1 MAFDFHRS
9 RGFGGLERVDAA
21 KTRAAD
27 LRTLLERAAFLLGF
41 LAGGIWF
48 FLCSAAGLIALLV
61 THGSRNN
68 VFLFARFFCGGIVRL
83 MGWKIDVDAARLSAS
98 RPCVFVSNHQSIMD
112 LLVYGSIV
120 PRMTVAVGKR
130 EISKIPLF
138 GWFFRASG
146 NLVIE
151 RGNSEAARQMLAAAA
166 RRLKGEG
173 VSVWFMPEGTRNA
186 GPELLPFKT
195 GAFRLAAAAG
205 VPVVPVVAAPLSAI
219 VDTARFVAR
228 PGRLPIRVLNPVV
241 VGEGEAAI
249 AAAAAGVREAMQR
262 ELDEIRSR

>member
-1 MAFDFHRS
+1 M
-9 RGFGGLERVDAA
+9 ERIDASEA
-21 KTRAAD
+21 RAPG
-27 LRTLLERAAFLLGF
+27 LRTFFGRAAFLSGF

-48 FLCSAAGLIALLV
+48 FCCSAAGLIALFV

-68 VFLFARFFCGGIVRL
+68 VFLFARFFCVPIVRL
-83 MGWKIDVDAARLSAS
+83 MGWKIEVDAARLSAS

-120 PRMTVAVGKR
+120 PRMTVAVGKQ

-151 RGNSEAARQMLAAAA
+151 RGNSEAAREMLAAAA
-166 RRLKGEG
+166 RRLKEEG
-173 VSVWFMPEGTRNA
+173 VSVWFMPEGTRNT
-186 GPELLPFKT
+186 GPELLRFKT

-205 VPVVPVVAAPLSAI
+205 VPVVPVVAAPLRAI
-219 VDTARFVAR
+219 VDTDLFVAR
-228 PGRLPIRVLNPVV
+228 PGRLPISVLEPVT
-241 VGEGEAAI
+241 VGEGEEAI
-249 AAAAAGVREAMQR
+249 AAAAASVRERMQR
-262 ELDEIRSR
+262 ELEAIRSR

>member
-1 MAFDFHRS
+1 M
-9 RGFGGLERVDAA
+9 ERVDAA
-21 KTRAAD
+21 KARAAR
-27 LRTLLERAAFLLGF
+27 LRALLERLAFFLGF

-48 FLCSAAGLIALLV
+48 FLCSAAGLLALLV

-68 VFLFARFFCGGIVRL
+68 VFLFARFFCGGVVRL
-83 MGWKIDVDAARLSAS
+83 MGWRIDVDAAKLSGS

-112 LLVYGSIV
+112 LLVYGAIV
-120 PRMTVAVGKR
+120 PRRTVAVGKR

-151 RGNSEAARQMLAAAA
+151 RGNSEAAREMLAAAA
-166 RRLKGEG
+166 RRLKEEG

-186 GPELLPFKT
+186 GRELLPFKT

-205 VPVVPVVAAPLSAI
+205 VPVVPVVAAPLDAI
-219 VDTARFVAR
+219 VDTERFR
-228 PGRLPIRVLNPVV
+228 SRRGRLAVRVLGPIT
-241 VGEGEAAI
+241 VGGEEEAI
-249 AAAAAGVREAMQR
+249 AAAARETRDRMQR
-262 ELDEIRSR
+262 ELEALISESPAR

>member
-1 MAFDFHRS
+1 M
-9 RGFGGLERVDAA
+9 ERVDAA
-21 KTRAAD
+21 QARTGHLRA
-27 LRTLLERAAFLLGF
+27 LVERAAFFLGF
-41 LAGGIWF
+41 LAGGVWF
-48 FLCSAAGLIALLV
+48 FLCSAAGLVALLV

-68 VFLFARFFCGGIVRL
+68 VFLFARVFCGGVVRL

-112 LLVYGSIV
+112 LLVYGAIV
-120 PRMTVAVGKR
+120 PRRTVAVGKR

-166 RRLKGEG
+166 RRLKEEG
-173 VSVWFMPEGTRNA
+173 LSVWFMPEGTRNS
-186 GPELLPFKT
+186 GRELLPFKT

-205 VPVVPVVAAPLSAI
+205 VPIVPVIAAPLDAI
-219 VDTARFVAR
+219 VDTDRFRSR
-228 PGRLPIRVLNPVV
+228 PGRLPVRVLDPITVD
-241 VGEGEAAI
+241 GEEDAI
-249 AAAAAGVREAMQR
+249 AAAAAETRTRMQR
-262 ELDEIRSR
+262 ELEALISGSPDR

>member
-1 MAFDFHRS
+1 M
-9 RGFGGLERVDAA
+9 ERVHAA
-21 KTRAAD
+21 KARAAG
-27 LRTLLERAAFLLGF
+27 LKTLLGRAAFLLGF

-48 FLCSAAGLIALLV
+48 FLCSAAGLVGILV
-61 THGSRNN
+61 THGNRNN
-68 VFLFARFFCGGIVRL
+68 VFLFARFFCVPIVRM
-83 MGWKIDVDAARLSAS
+83 MGWRIEVDAARLSAS

-138 GWFFRASG
+138 GWFFRGSG

-151 RGNSEAARQMLAAAA
+151 RGNSEAAREMLAAAA
-166 RRLKGEG
+166 RRLRDEG
-173 VSVWFMPEGTRNA
+173 VSVWFMPEGHRNT

-205 VPVVPVVAAPLSAI
+205 VPVVPVVAAPLRAI
-219 VDTARFVAR
+219 VDTTRFIAR
-228 PGRLPIRVLNPVV
+228 PGRLPIRVLDPVI
-241 VGEGEAAI
+241 VGEGETAI
-249 AAAAAGVREAMQR
+249 AAAAVEVRERMQR
-262 ELDEIRSR
+262 ELETIRSA